1 MDLTHVAIS
10 GSSGWLGT
18 ELIRVINESRHINAE
33 LTLIS
38 SQNKTIAVDNKI
50 YKTYDFYN
58 LPKIDPLD
66 IYFDFA
72 FLTRDKIKPLG
83 LKTYRLQVLELIN
96 ASVRFIQVL
105 KPRTVVLSSSGAV
118 YFEKN
123 SVHNNFDLIYSEL
136 KNVQEKLIGQV
147 CAENNINLVISRIF
161 NLSGRGCDRLEH
173 YVLPYI
179 IDKCLKNK
187 TVDLI
192 SERLVF
198 RRYCDISELLE
209 LLIILGQ
216 NKRSL
221 IFDSGGPAT
230 EIRALAYLIK
240 SILKSESELKYLYPK
255 ELSVVDAYLSSSFI
269 YEGLIKLHFNKEVLS
284 LEKQIFKTRNY
295 LGLRQ

>member
-50 YKTYDFYN
+50 YKTNDFYN

-96 ASVRFIQVL
+96 ASVKLIRSL

-123 SVHNNFDLIYSEL
+123 NVHNNFDLAYSEL
-136 KNVQEKLIGQV
+136 KKVQEKLIGQV

-179 IDKCLKNK
+179 IDKCLKNEI
-187 TVDLI
+187 VYLN

-209 LLIILGQ
+209 LLIILGK
-216 NKRSL
+216 NNSSL

-230 EIRALAYLIK
+230 EIRTLAHSIK
-240 SILKSESELKYLYPK
+240 LILKSGSELKYLYPK
-255 ELSVVDAYLSSSFI
+255 ERSLVDAYLSSSFI
-269 YEGLIKLHFNKEVLS
+269 YEDLIKLHFDKDVLS
-284 LEKQIFKTRNY
+284 LEEQVVKSRNY
-295 LGLRQ
+295 LSLRQ

>member
-1 MDLTHVAIS
+1 MDLTHIAIS
-10 GSSGWLGT
+10 GSSGWIGT
-18 ELIRVINESRHINAE
+18 ELIRVINESRHINAK

-38 SQNKTIAVDNKI
+38 SQNKTIAVDTKM

-58 LPKIDPLD
+58 LPKMDPVD

-83 LKTYRLQVLELIN
+83 LKAYRIQVLEVIS
-96 ASVRFIQVL
+96 ASVKLIRVL

-123 SVHNNFDLIYSEL
+123 NVHNNFDLAYSEL
-136 KNVQEKLIGQV
+136 KKIQEKLIGQV
-147 CAENNINLVISRIF
+147 CEENNINLVISRIF
-161 NLSGRGCDRLEH
+161 NLSGRGCDRVEH

-179 IDKCLKNK
+179 IDKCLKNE
-187 TVDLI
+187 TVNLN

-209 LLIILGQ
+209 LLIVLGQ
-216 NKRSL
+216 NNSSL

-230 EIRALAYLIK
+230 EIRALAHSIK
-240 SILKSESELKYLYPK
+240 LILKSESELKYFYPK
-255 ELSVVDAYLSSSFI
+255 EHSVVDAYLSSSFI
-269 YEGLIKLHFNKEVLS
+269 YENLIKSHFNKEVLS
-284 LEKQIFKTRNY
+284 LEEQVVKSRKY
-295 LGLRQ
+295 LSLRQ